1 MYFCEITR
9 EKGTTT
15 FT

>member
-1 MYFCEITR
+1 MYFCEIMR